1 MKRWISLCL
10 LFILVCIAGYAQD
23 VRVIHVETPGTLA
36 KKIAAIND
44 LNSDATVKITGEL
57 NDSDFVAF
65 QKWKKYSLTL
75 DLSEVNVKVIPDS
88 TFQSFMLK
96 KIILPEVLERIE
108 NASFDYCTYMKEVDF
123 SLCSNLKYIGSRAFR
138 SSRLSKID
146 LSNCQNLEEIDD
158 YAFYNIELEDKG
170 LDLGSCNNLKFIGK
184 SAFAISKINSIILPK
199 NIQYIKEKAFD
210 NNYFSK
216 IELPESIKFLEYA
229 SLSPITFLSSFSS
242 LTVILNSKEP
252 LSLLDRSPFAP
263 FDTYPTKTVYLIVPV
278 GSKSL
283 YEKAPIWSS
292 YDIREVGLCFIKVK
306 NDGGGSVKI
315 GDEIIQSGEMS
326 VPEAN
331 DVQVSFIPDKGYYLK
346 QVKLGNEDVTKQV
359 KDNVLTISQI
369 IENKEL
375 TVVFEKELY
384 SVKVSYNEGGT
395 VKVNNQDVTSGTS
408 VSVDARTDVKLAITL
423 NEGFKLQQVLIG
435 TNDVTKQ
442 VVDGVLTISKISESK
457 DVVIRFEQIETI
469 TYYTVKVNYNNGGT
483 VKIGDELITSGS
495 SKTVT
500 ASENVTVSIVPN
512 TGYHVKCVKLGESDV
527 TTSIKDNQL
536 QISSISE
543 NKELIVEFELTTYS
557 VKATY
562 DNGGIVKVNNEAV
575 NSGTAKTVNALTNVT
590 ISIIPNTGYHVK
602 NVLLNKKD
610 VTDKI
615 ENNKIAI
622 NSIEADQELT
632 VTFEVDTPKTYSVK
646 IIHNTGGIVKVN
658 NEVIANGTV
667 KTVNALTDVQ
677 VSMIP
682 DDGYLLKQVKLGAA
696 DVTDQIVNNTLTIS
710 EISGDREVTIVF
722 EKGTPITCSVKVS
735 YSDGGT
741 VKVNNHFVENGT
753 FLTVQ
758 KSAKVSVTF
767 IPDYGYYLKQVL
779 SEGKDV
785 TSQVVGNLLEVK
797 SVTKDMEIVAI
808 FEKIPLVSCIVDI
821 IGNGTVK
828 VNGQTISKSLDVVSV
843 EKGSAVTFSF
853 IPDTKYKLGS
863 VLLNNQNITGQL
875 KNNEYRITS
884 LTSNVTCQVE
894 FVLID
899 TPTSIKQVENTAKR
913 VYRSAPKCLAI
924 SGFEAGVPVYVY
936 DGNGRLV
943 VLKTIRD
950 NVEKVEVPANGLYF
964 VRIGKE
970 SFKVIL

>member
-10 LFILVCIAGYAQD
+10 LFILVCIVGYAQD
-23 VRVIHVETPGTLA
+23 IRVIHVETPGTLA
-36 KKIAAIND
+36 EKIAAIDD
-44 LNSDATVKITGEL
+44 LNPKGSVKITGEL
-57 NDSDFVAF
+57 NDSDFAAF
-65 QKWKKYSLTL
+65 QKWKGYSLTL
-75 DLSEVNVKVIPDS
+75 DLSEVNVKVIPKS
-88 TFQSFMLK
+88 AFQEFMLK
-96 KIILPEVLERIE
+96 KVILPKVLEKIE
-108 NASFDYCTYMKEVDF
+108 NNSFRKCTYMKEVDF
-123 SLCSNLKYIGSRAFR
+123 SLCSNLKYIGNDSFY
-138 SSRLSKID
+138 SSKLSKLD
-146 LSNCQNLEEIDD
+146 LSNCQNLEEIGD
-158 YAFYNIELEDKG
+158 YAFGVIRLLENRC
-170 LDLGSCNNLKFIGK
+170 LDLESCNNLKTIGRY
-184 SAFAISKINSIILPK
+184 AFDGGNINLIILPK
-199 NIQYIKEKAFD
+199 NIEYIGEAAFR

-216 IELPESIKFLEYA
+216 IELPESIKYLGNN
-229 SLSPITFLSSFSS
+229 SLSPYDSVGS

-252 LSLLDRSPFAP
+252 LQMDQSPF
-263 FDTYPTKTVYLIVPV
+263 PTANSYIKTILIVPV

-283 YEKAPIWSS
+283 YEKAPIWSL

-306 NDGGGSVKI
+306 NEVGGSVKI
-315 GDEIIQSGEMS
+315 GDEIIQSGEIS

-408 VSVDARTDVKLAITL
+408 VSVDAGTDVKLAITL

-543 NKELIVEFELTTYS
+543 NKELTVEFELTTYY

-562 DNGGIVKVNNEAV
+562 DNGGIVKVNNEVV

-632 VTFEVDTPKTYSVK
+632 VTFEVDTPKAYSVK

-863 VLLNNQNITGQL
+863 VLLNNQNVTGQL

>member
-1 MKRWISLCL
+1 M
-10 LFILVCIAGYAQD
+10 FILVCIAGYAQD
-23 VRVIHVETPGTLA
+23 ELVINVEKPGLLENLLPEGNVLGTINVV
-36 KKIAAIND
+36 KIKGE
-44 LNSDATVKITGEL
+44 LYNSDFE
-57 NDSDFVAF
+57 AF
-65 QKWKKYSLTL
+65 QKWKEYSFSL
-75 DLSEVNVKVIPDS
+75 DLSECIIDTIPQKV
-88 TFQSFMLK
+88 FESFYID
-96 KIILPEVLERIE
+96 KIILPKTLIRIE
-108 NASFDYCTYMKEVDF
+108 EGAFKKGILGEINMSET
-123 SLCSNLKYIGSRAFR
+123 LNLEYIGKDAFYACTR
-138 SSRLSKID
+138 VKKWIFPIFYKIICIEENAFFNCVNLNEID
-146 LSNCQNLEEIDD
+146 LTNCNRLKIIKRNTFFHSYLKKVKLPIFLEEIEE
-158 YAFYNIELEDKG
+158 YAFADNMINTIDIPASIQKIGDK
-170 LDLGSCNNLKFIGK
+170 
-184 SAFAISKINSIILPK
+184 AFAKNMNHCLKTLVIRSKTPLIL
-199 NIQYIKEKAFD
+199 E
-210 NNYFSK
+210 NNK
-216 IELPESIKFLEYA
+216 
-229 SLSPITFLSSFSS
+229 
-242 LTVILNSKEP
+242 
-252 LSLLDRSPFAP
+252 SPFEY
-263 FDTYPTKTVYLIVPV
+263 DQYENTTLVVPK
-278 GSKSL
+278 GCRSL
-283 YEKAPIWSS
+283 YQSAIVWSQFKN
-292 YDIREVGLCFIKVK
+292 IREVGLCFIKVK
-306 NDGGGSVKI
+306 NDGGGGSVKI
-315 GDEIIQSGEMS
+315 GDEIIQSGEIS

-346 QVKLGNEDVTKQV
+346 QVKLGNEDITKQV

-408 VSVDARTDVKLAITL
+408 VSVDAGTDVKLAITL

-442 VVDGVLTISKISESK
+442 AVDGVLTISKISESK
-457 DVVIRFEQIETI
+457 DVIIRFEQIETI

-543 NKELIVEFELTTYS
+543 NKELTVEFELTTYS

-602 NVLLNKKD
+602 NVQLNKKD

-615 ENNKIAI
+615 ENNKIVI

-658 NEVIANGTV
+658 NEVIANETV

-682 DDGYLLKQVKLGAA
+682 DDGYLLKQVKLGAV

-735 YSDGGT
+735 YSNGGT

-758 KSAKVSVTF
+758 KSAKVSVSF

-785 TSQVVGNLLEVK
+785 TLQVVGNLLEVK

-828 VNGQTISKSLDVVSV
+828 VNGQAISKSLDVVSV

-863 VLLNNQNITGQL
+863 VLLNNQNVTGQL

-899 TPTSIKQVENTAKR
+899 TPTSIKQVGNTAKR

-950 NVEKVEVPANGLYF
+950 NVEKVEVPADGLYF

>member
-1 MKRWISLCL
+1 M
-10 LFILVCIAGYAQD
+10 FILVCIAGYAQD

-36 KKIAAIND
+36 EKIAAIDD
-44 LNSDATVKITGEL
+44 LDPKGSVKITGEL
-57 NDSDFVAF
+57 NDSDFAAF
-65 QKWKKYSLTL
+65 QKWKGYSLTL
-75 DLSEVNVKVIPDS
+75 DLSEVNVKVIPES
-88 TFQSFMLK
+88 AFQSFMLK
-96 KIILPEVLERIE
+96 KIILPKVLERIE
-108 NASFDYCTYMKEVDF
+108 YDSFEDCTHMEEVDF
-123 SLCSNLKYIGSRAFR
+123 SLCSNLKYIGYRSFR
-138 SSRLSKID
+138 SSGLSKLD
-146 LSNCQNLEEIDD
+146 LSNCQNLEEIGS
-158 YAFYNIELEDKG
+158 YAFSGISPQEDRC
-170 LDLGSCNNLKFIGK
+170 LDLESCNNLKTIGIG
-184 SAFAISKINSIILPK
+184 AFCYGNIKSIILPK
-199 NIQYIKEKAFD
+199 NIEYIKEQAFEG
-210 NNYFSK
+210 NYFSK
-216 IELPESIKFLEYA
+216 IELPESIKSLEHT
-229 SLSPITFLSSFSS
+229 SLSPSTILSS

-252 LSLLDRSPFAP
+252 LQLNQSPFES
-263 FDTYPTKTVYLIVPV
+263 FSKIRTVSLIVPV

-283 YEKAPIWSS
+283 YEKAPIWSL

-315 GDEIIQSGEMS
+315 GDEIIQSGEIS
-326 VPEAN
+326 VPETN
-331 DVQVSFIPDKGYYLK
+331 DVQISFIPDKGYYLK

-408 VSVDARTDVKLAITL
+408 VSVDAGTDVKLAITL

-442 VVDGVLTISKISESK
+442 VVDGVLTVSKISESK

-543 NKELIVEFELTTYS
+543 NKELTVEFELTTYS

-590 ISIIPNTGYHVK
+590 ISIIPNTGYYVK

-615 ENNKIAI
+615 ENNKIVI

-632 VTFEVDTPKTYSVK
+632 VTFEVDTPKTFSVK

-735 YSDGGT
+735 YSNGGT

-828 VNGQTISKSLDVVSV
+828 VNGQAISKSLDVVSV
-843 EKGSAVTFSF
+843 EKGNAVTFSF

-863 VLLNNQNITGQL
+863 VLLNNQNVTGQL

-899 TPTSIKQVENTAKR
+899 TPTSIKQVENTVKR

>member
-1 MKRWISLCL
+1 M
-10 LFILVCIAGYAQD
+10 FILVCIVGYAQD

-36 KKIAAIND
+36 EKIAAISD
-44 LNSDATVKITGEL
+44 LNPKESVKITGEL
-57 NDSDFVAF
+57 NDSDFAAF
-65 QKWKKYSLTL
+65 QKWKGYSLTL
-75 DLSEVNVKVIPDS
+75 DLSEVNVKVIPES
-88 TFQSFMLK
+88 TFRYFMLK
-96 KIILPEVLERIE
+96 KVILPKILERIDDI
-108 NASFDYCTYMKEVDF
+108 SFQGCTDMKEVDF
-123 SLCSNLKYIGSRAFR
+123 SLCSNLKYIGSNSF
-138 SSRLSKID
+138 SGSGLSKLD
-146 LSNCQNLEEIDD
+146 LSNCRNLEEIGNS
-158 YAFYNIELEDKG
+158 AFQGIKLQGGNG
-170 LDLGSCNNLKFIGK
+170 LDLGSCNNLKTIGK
-184 SAFAISKINSIILPK
+184 SAFASIKCGSIILPK
-199 NIQYIKEKAFD
+199 NIEYINELAFW
-210 NNYFSK
+210 NSFFTK
-216 IELPESIKFLEYA
+216 IELPESIKFLGYA
-229 SLSPITFLSSFSS
+229 SLSPVLYLDS

-252 LSLLDRSPFAP
+252 LQLVSSPFNTHD
-263 FDTYPTKTVYLIVPV
+263 DTNRKIYLIVPV

-283 YEKAPIWSS
+283 YEKAPIWSL

-315 GDEIIQSGEMS
+315 GDEIIQSGEIS
-326 VPEAN
+326 VPETN
-331 DVQVSFIPDKGYYLK
+331 DVQISFIPDKGYYLK

-359 KDNVLTISQI
+359 IDNVLTISQI

-375 TVVFEKELY
+375 SVVFEKELY

-408 VSVDARTDVKLAITL
+408 VSVDAGTDVKLAITL

-442 VVDGVLTISKISESK
+442 IVDGVLTISKISESK

-500 ASENVTVSIVPN
+500 ASKNVTVSIVPN

-543 NKELIVEFELTTYS
+543 NKELTVEFELTTYS

-562 DNGGIVKVNNEAV
+562 DNSGIVKVNNEAV

-602 NVLLNKKD
+602 NVQLNKKD

-615 ENNKIAI
+615 ENNKIVI

-646 IIHNTGGIVKVN
+646 IVHNTGGIVKVN
-658 NEVIANGTV
+658 NEVTANGIV

-710 EISGDREVTIVF
+710 EISGDREVTVVF

-758 KSAKVSVTF
+758 KSAKVSVSF

-785 TSQVVGNLLEVK
+785 TLQVVGNLLEVK

-828 VNGQTISKSLDVVSV
+828 VNGQAISKSLDVVSV

-863 VLLNNQNITGQL
+863 VLLNNQNVTGQL

-899 TPTSIKQVENTAKR
+899 TPTSIKQVENTVKR

-950 NVEKVEVPANGLYF
+950 SVEKVEVPADGLYF

>member
-36 KKIAAIND
+36 EKVAAIDD
-44 LNSDATVKITGEL
+44 LDPKGSVKITGEL
-57 NDSDFVAF
+57 NDSDFAAF

-75 DLSEVNVKVIPDS
+75 DLSEVNVKVIPES
-88 TFQSFMLK
+88 AFRNFMLK
-96 KIILPEVLERIE
+96 KIILPKVLERIE
-108 NASFDYCTYMKEVDF
+108 NNSFEECTYMEEVDF
-123 SLCSNLKYIGSRAFR
+123 SLCSNLKYIGYLSFS
-138 SSRLSKID
+138 SSRLSKLD
-146 LSNCQNLEEIDD
+146 LSNCQNLEEID
-158 YAFYNIELEDKG
+158 YCAFENLKLSQNRC
-170 LDLGSCNNLKFIGK
+170 LDLGSCNNLKTIK
-184 SAFAISKINSIILPK
+184 SVAFRNSNINSIILPP
-199 NIQYIKEKAFD
+199 NIESIELNTFKG
-210 NNYFSK
+210 NPFSK
-216 IELPESIKFLEYA
+216 IELPESIKSLGKA
-229 SLSPITFLSSFSS
+229 SLSPSTALSS

-252 LSLLDRSPFAP
+252 LQLNQSPFDP

-278 GSKSL
+278 GSKPL
-283 YEKAPIWSS
+283 YEKAPIWSL

-315 GDEIIQSGEMS
+315 GNEIIQSGEIS
-326 VPEAN
+326 VPETN

-408 VSVDARTDVKLAITL
+408 VSVDAGTDVKLAITL

-500 ASENVTVSIVPN
+500 ALENVTVSIVPN

-543 NKELIVEFELTTYS
+543 NKELTVEFELTTYS

-646 IIHNTGGIVKVN
+646 IVHNTGGIVKVN

-863 VLLNNQNITGQL
+863 VLLNNQNVTGQL